1 MSSIMQWHTG
11 LPFSPSVSATTA
23 FTGGNALDPGLSTCW
38 SCTLYAVRVGD
49 PYSGGGH
56 GAPGQWFN
64 PAAYALPAAGT
75 FGQNLR
81 NSLYGPQF
89 LNMDLGIG
97 KTFSITERVKF
108 EFRADSY
115 NVLNHI
121 DYGNPNSSIDTGTA
135 GMIIPTDVANT
146 PRVWQ
151 LGAKLS
157 F

>member
-1 MSSIMQWHTG
+1 M
-11 LPFSPSVSATTA
+11 P
-23 FTGGNALDPGLSTCW
+23 
-38 SCTLYAVRVGD
+38 
-49 PYSGGGH
+49 
-56 GAPGQWFN
+56 
-64 PAAYALPAAGT
+64 
-75 FGQNLR
+75 
-81 NSLYGPQF
+81 F

-121 DYGNPNSSIDTGTA
+121 DYANPNSSIDAGTA

-151 LGAKLS
+151 LGGKLS